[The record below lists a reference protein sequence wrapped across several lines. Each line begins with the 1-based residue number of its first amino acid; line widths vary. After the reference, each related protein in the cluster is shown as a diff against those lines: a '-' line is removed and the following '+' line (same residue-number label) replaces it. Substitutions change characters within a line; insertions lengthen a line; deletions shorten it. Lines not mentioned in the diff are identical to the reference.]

1 MKSNTVELKVTRG
14 SAGSIGLLIK
24 AGGLVIQTEYGELS
38 ACEFPVRS
46 SSPIQVEIP
55 PDGTKSFLG
64 GPFSGAFSPQSGDGD
79 YPNTIKFPVY
89 KGQDVVSLQSYDHRP
104 ADGDGRALA
113 KIPIVAIG
121 AGIRGAVDGRV
132 FQTHGV
138 LPIWSDGSAVL
149 VRLDW
154 YEGEPSEGTP
164 NPEWHLSASSGMPAG
179 LGLEQLERASV
190 LPPTAE
196 PCLFHLH
203 LTPWRLGAA
212 LLGDEGIEIPNR
224 VWQREWQFH
233 TPEEFSAALSRVTG
247 GLLRPESVS
256 RKDAA

>member
-1 MKSNTVELKVTRG
+1 MNSNPVDVKVTRG

-24 AGGLVIQTEYGELS
+24 VGGLVIQTEYGELA

-55 PDGTKSFLG
+55 PDGTKSFIG
-64 GPFSGAFSPQSGDGD
+64 GPFSGALPQQRMDGD
-79 YPNTIKFPVY
+79 YPSAIKFPVY
-89 KGQDVVSLQSYDHRP
+89 KGQELASLQSYEHRP
-104 ADGDGRALA
+104 ADGNGSALA
-113 KIPIVAIG
+113 KIPIVALA
-121 AGIRGAVDGRV
+121 AGVRGAVDGRG

-164 NPEWHLSASSGMPAG
+164 NPEWHMSASSGMPAV
-179 LGLEQLERASV
+179 LGLEQLEQAST
-190 LPPTAE
+190 LPQAAE
-196 PCLFHLH
+196 PCLFHLN
-203 LTPWRLGAA
+203 LTPWRLGAE
-212 LLGDEGIEIPNR
+212 LLGDPGIEIPHR

-233 TPEEFSAALSRVTG
+233 TAEEFSAALSRVTG